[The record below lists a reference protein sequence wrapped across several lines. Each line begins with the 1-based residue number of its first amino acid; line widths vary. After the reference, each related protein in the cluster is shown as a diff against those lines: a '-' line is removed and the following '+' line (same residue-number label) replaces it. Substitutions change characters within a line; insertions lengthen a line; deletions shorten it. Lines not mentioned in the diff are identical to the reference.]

1 MALLL
6 MPYTN
11 LHELNLDWI
20 INALKESGVLSVN
33 GETGIVVLYKEANIQ
48 LPDIPTDLNWSIIR
62 KTNGTNVG
70 IKFNKAAPLQRVYGN
85 SEFAVYDTGNP
96 PPYPVSSVNGNTGAV
111 VVPVAFDSMS
121 GDLLNISTVS
131 PEHSWTLNRK
141 TRDGDIAITLDSAND
156 KPGITLDYVNNSE
169 TVDESIKILTENDR
183 GYIETVIPEE
193 TQAGSYKIGTFAS
206 LGIPTNAI
214 ITSVMCINSTNSICV
229 ATGISVSGNDI
240 YVYLAEDVA
249 IGDGQI
255 RVTYMIP

>member
-48 LPDIPTDLNWSIIR
+48 LPDIPTDLNWSIKR

-70 IKFNKAAPLQRVYGN
+70 IKFNKAGPLQRVYGN

-96 PPYPVSSVNGNTGAV
+96 PPYPVASVNGQTGAV

-141 TRDGDIAITLDSAND
+141 TRDGDIAITLDSTRDNAE
-156 KPGITLDYVNNSE
+156 IRLDYVNNDES
-169 TVDESIKILTENDR
+169 VDESVKILTEKDIPPITAFSGDCDTIDKNC
-183 GYIETVIPEE
+183 TVYVTSNATHKPGDWYFLTTMAVPGADATVQI
-193 TQAGSYKIGTFAS
+193 AYGAVDLNIKIRKKTLNVWS
-206 LGIPTNAI
+206 DW
-214 ITSVMCINSTNSICV
+214 STV
-229 ATGISVSGNDI
+229 
-240 YVYLAEDVA
+240 
-249 IGDGQI
+249 QM
-255 RVTYMIP
+255 VT

>member
-48 LPDIPTDLNWSIIR
+48 LPDIPTDLNWSIKR

-70 IKFNKAAPLQRVYGN
+70 IKFNKAGPLQRIYGN

-111 VVPVAFDSMS
+111 VVPVAFDSMN

-141 TRDGDIAITLDSAND
+141 TRDGDIALTLDSTSDN
-156 KPGITLDYVNNSE
+156 PSVSLDYVNN
-169 TVDESIKILTENDR
+169 DESVDVSLPLMKYSDINYVEVNVPV
-183 GYIETVIPEE
+183 GSS
-193 TQAGSYKIGTFAS
+193 GSYLAGTS
-206 LGIPTNAI
+206 EELGIPVTAI
-214 ITSVMCINSTNSICV
+214 VLSAICVNPLNSTCV
-229 ATGISVSGNDI
+229 VTGIQRSAGD
-240 YVYLAEDVA
+240 VYIQLADEVA
-249 IGDGQI
+249 VGTGQVRI
-255 RVTYMIP
+255 FYKC

>member
-48 LPDIPTDLNWSIIR
+48 LPDIPTDLNWSIKR

-70 IKFNKAAPLQRVYGN
+70 IKFNKAGPLQRIYGN

-111 VVPVAFDSMS
+111 TVPVAFDSMS

-141 TRDGDIAITLDSAND
+141 TRDGDIGLTLDSTSNVPTITLDF
-156 KPGITLDYVNNSE
+156 INNSE
-169 TVDESIKILTENDR
+169 TVDVQIPLMKYEDIDYVDATIPVNTE
-183 GYIETVIPEE
+183 
-193 TQAGSYKIGTFAS
+193 GSYKIGTYES
-206 LGIPTNAI
+206 LNIPPTAKI
-214 ITSVMCINSTNSICV
+214 LSVQCRNITNSICPI
-229 ATGISVSGNDI
+229 TGFGVYEHDI
-240 YVYLAEDVA
+240 YVGISGSVA
-249 IGDGQI
+249 VADGI
-255 RVTYMIP
+255 VRVTFKR

>member
-48 LPDIPTDLNWSIIR
+48 LPDIPTDLNWSIKR

-70 IKFNKAAPLQRVYGN
+70 IKFNKAGPLQRVYGN

-96 PPYPVSSVNGNTGAV
+96 PPYPVASVNGQTGAV

-141 TRDGDIAITLDSAND
+141 TRDGDIALTLDSTND
-156 KPGITLDYVNNSE
+156 NPTVSLDYINNTESVDVSLPLMKYSDIGYVDV
-169 TVDESIKILTENDR
+169 TVPLGTAV
-183 GYIETVIPEE
+183 G
-193 TQAGSYKIGTFAS
+193 AYKVGTFAS
-206 LGIPTNAI
+206 LGIPYGSALL
-214 ITSVMCINSTNSICV
+214 SAQCININSSVGVITGV
-229 ATGISVSGNDI
+229 ATYVNDI
-240 YVYLAEDVA
+240 YVYAAEEVSVA
-249 IGDGQI
+249 DATVRI
-255 RVTYMIP
+255 TYKK